1 MLVIRQLNELAQW
14 SENVSIFYKY
24 VIIADMLHIML
35 WHGNCSNLEF
45 KAAILPASALQQ
57 AFMWTTC
64 HHLLEKSKNSMTGK
78 EKKKKKGLCTVPYI
92 FAYLK
97 KNKKQKLVQFT
108 TS

>member
-78 EKKKKKGLCTVPYI
+78 EKKKKKK
-92 FAYLK
+92 AYALS
-97 KNKKQKLVQFT
+97 LTFLPI
-108 TS
+108 